1 MKFNKKVLGAVLT
14 SVWLAGCTGTSSSD
28 NREIAK
34 TCPLPSEFQ
43 WEASSALVSPNE
55 GIFGIKDPSV
65 VYYEDK
71 YHIWATINDGN
82 WKSVY
87 FSFADWQNASKA
99 VQQPMNGTK
108 VGNTVAPQV
117 FYYRPHDKWYNF
129 TQWGRGYST
138 TSNITDVNSWT
149 ARKDFLQDGPPIEQG
164 KPELDYWVICDD
176 GPAGAFE
183 RKPTVLTPR
192 PSA

>member
-1 MKFNKKVLGAVLT
+1 MKLNKKVLGAVLT
-14 SVWLAGCTGTSSSD
+14 SVSLAGCTGTSSSD

-82 WKSVY
+82 WNRCIS
-87 FSFADWQNASKA
+87 ALL
-99 VQQPMNGTK
+99 T
-108 VGNTVAPQV
+108 
-117 FYYRPHDKWYNF
+117 
-129 TQWGRGYST
+129 
-138 TSNITDVNSWT
+138 
-149 ARKDFLQDGPPIEQG
+149 G
-164 KPELDYWVICDD
+164 KTRRRLCNN
-176 GPAGAFE
+176 
-183 RKPTVLTPR
+183 L
-192 PSA
+192 